1 MNILLL
7 IFFAIPVAT
16 IILSAI
22 FETLIRSPL
31 KIAGIAFSIF
41 LIVAFALGGTVEL
54 LVAAI
59 IYTILAFITAY
70 LVCLFYNRDRHHFCN
85 NSNNNRSLGNE
96 LELSTPPS
104 QTTNANFFNND
115 FQDSGFTAQI
125 GETTVSNN
133 VETTTGTCPYRRYR

>member
-1 MNILLL
+1 MNILLV
-7 IFFAIPVAT
+7 FFAIPIAT

-31 KIAGIAFSIF
+31 KITGIAFSIF
-41 LIVAFALGGTVEL
+41 LIVAFALGGTAEL

-70 LVCLFYNRDRHHFCN
+70 LVCLFQNRDRNHFCN
-85 NSNNNRSLGNE
+85 NRRLISNE
-96 LELSTPPS
+96 FEMQTPPAN
-104 QTTNANFFNND
+104 TNFFNND

-133 VETTTGTCPYRRYR
+133 VETTTSTCPYRRYR